1 MDIQMGTGNREV
13 LTFTKN
19 ARKSCP
25 HCGLHF
31 KAKEDKQHNTYKT
44 NSKNSLK
51 FKLYTSI
58 KKHSTIKVVV
68 QGY

>member
-25 HCGLHF
+25 HCGLYV

-51 FKLYTSI
+51 FKL
-58 KKHSTIKVVV
+58 
-68 QGY
+68 